1 MSAPSWPVGRYIAE
15 TLAANGIDTVFG
27 IPGVHTLELYRG
39 LATAGMRHVLVRHEQ
54 NAGFAADGYG
64 RVSGRPAAAFVISG
78 PGLTNILTPMGQA
91 YTDSVPMLIIA
102 SAPPRETLG
111 KNWGVLHELKDQHAL
126 AAGVSEIA
134 LAAFSAEDVREHL
147 RTLLGSVG
155 VGRPRPLYL
164 QVPLDL
170 LAEETELRPERFE
183 RIAGEPRP
191 DARSVGLAVDALLKA
206 RRPLIIAGGGALNSG
221 PLITSL
227 LEQLDGYFLAT
238 AAGKGV
244 VPEAHP
250 ANLGAA
256 LQFRAMHELAASA
269 DVVLAIG
276 TELSETDLF
285 TIPRLSLTGKLIR
298 IDIDR
303 TRLIDHYECDV
314 GLWGDA
320 AACLQLIVRELT
332 DRAQPARAR
341 WRSERGD
348 AKILRGSLEEGFD
361 APTRAR
367 MRALAALRAAL
378 PKDAVVCADMTQIAY
393 IGSYGFATD
402 QPGTWLLPNGF
413 GALGYALP
421 AAIGAKLVDESR
433 AVLALAGDFGLQF
446 TLQDLG
452 TAVELGISLPIVVWN
467 NAALGQIRDDML
479 AARIPLLGVVARNPD
494 FLKLA
499 QAYGMAAV
507 RARTSTELTAAVAEA
522 LTRRGPTLI
531 EAWADDFLNA

>member
-1 MSAPSWPVGRYIAE
+1 M
-15 TLAANGIDTVFG
+15 
-27 IPGVHTLELYRG
+27 
-39 LATAGMRHVLVRHEQ
+39 
-54 NAGFAADGYG
+54 
-64 RVSGRPAAAFVISG
+64 
-78 PGLTNILTPMGQA
+78 
-91 YTDSVPMLIIA
+91 
-102 SAPPRETLG
+102 
-111 KNWGVLHELKDQHAL
+111 
-126 AAGVSEIA
+126 
-134 LAAFSAEDVREHL
+134 
-147 RTLLGSVG
+147 
-155 VGRPRPLYL
+155 
-164 QVPLDL
+164 
-170 LAEETELRPERFE
+170 
-183 RIAGEPRP
+183 
-191 DARSVGLAVDALLKA
+191 DALLKA

-244 VPEAHP
+244 VPETHP

-256 LQFRAMHELAASA
+256 CSFARCTSSRRTQMSCSRSA
-269 DVVLAIG
+269 PSFPRRICC
-276 TELSETDLF
+276 

-303 TRLIDHYECDV
+303 TRLIDPYACDV

-332 DRAQPARAR
+332 DRAQTARAR

-421 AAIGAKLVDESR
+421 AAIGAKLADESR

-479 AARIPLLGVVARNPD
+479 AARIPLSGSSPAI
-494 FLKLA
+494 
-499 QAYGMAAV
+499 
-507 RARTSTELTAAVAEA
+507 RT
-522 LTRRGPTLI
+522 
-531 EAWADDFLNA
+531 F